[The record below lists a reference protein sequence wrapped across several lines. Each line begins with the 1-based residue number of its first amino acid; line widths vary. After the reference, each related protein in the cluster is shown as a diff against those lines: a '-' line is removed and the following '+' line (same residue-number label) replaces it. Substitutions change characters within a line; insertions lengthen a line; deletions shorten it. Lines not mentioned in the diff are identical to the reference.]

1 LFGVVIVGALGST
14 LALAIRMR
22 PFPHAF
28 RLALTALLC
37 LIGGQVIFWALTFPA
52 NQATQNWTVFPSNWA
67 DLRVRWEYS
76 HAAGAVLNFA
86 AFIALT
92 LALVDRL
99 SPEAKDRTKALQ

>member
-1 LFGVVIVGALGST
+1 LSGALGST

-22 PFPHAF
+22 PFPPAF

-37 LIGGQVIFWALTFPA
+37 LIGGQVIFWAFTFQA
-52 NQATQNWTVFPSNWA
+52 NQATQNWTVFPFPSNWA

-76 HAAGAVLNFA
+76 HAAGAVLNLA

-92 LALVDRL
+92 LALADRL